1 MKDVYTVNI
10 MSTDVKTVE
19 SDTPIVE
26 AAAIMSQNDI
36 GSVIVTDTEARLKGI
51 LTDADIVD
59 AVAVETPMN
68 KVKAQDE
75 ATTTNLITATRG
87 EHIEQISRKMK
98 EENVKKL
105 PVVGEDGETI
115 VGIVTTTDITKYI
128 PEKEVLE
135 E

>member
-26 AAAIMSQNDI
+26 AAGIMSQNDI